1 MMVAMSIGME
11 RYFEHGLAASRQYG
25 RMVLAMALVVC

>member
-1 MMVAMSIGME
+1 MMAMDIGME
-11 RYFEHGLAASRQYG
+11 RYFEHGLAGSRQHG